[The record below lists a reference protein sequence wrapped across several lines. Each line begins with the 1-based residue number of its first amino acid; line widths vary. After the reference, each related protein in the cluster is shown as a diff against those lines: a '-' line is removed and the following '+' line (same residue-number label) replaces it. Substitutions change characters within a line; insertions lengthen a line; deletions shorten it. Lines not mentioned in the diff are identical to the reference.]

1 MKYLIIGNSAAAFGA
16 LEAIRKVDKDNPVTI
31 VSAEQYPLYSRCLL
45 PFFIADD
52 IDEMG
57 LLFRP
62 RDYQYRLGVEI
73 LLGKKAEA
81 VDTKNRCV
89 ICGDGDKLPYDI
101 LLLATGSS
109 AKIPSN
115 LPEICDGI
123 FSLRTIFDA
132 LSIKKKLTAAA
143 EIVVLGGGLIGLKT
157 AFALNKTGKKVTVVI
172 SSRYPLSQ
180 MLDYDAGQIALRH
193 AGNSG
198 IKVLTLSDL
207 TEIDSKEGKIIAV
220 KIESRGEVKSE
231 QWLPCNLLICAK
243 GVNPN
248 VGMLQG
254 TEVKINQG
262 IVTNPKMQ
270 TNIENIYAAG
280 DVAETF
286 DIATETN
293 SINALWTCA
302 VQQGKIAGYNMAG
315 KEKNYDG
322 SIGMNSINFPGL
334 DIISFGVVKTKDE
347 QGYET
352 IVLNLPDSNIYKKI
366 ILKDNKIKGLI

>member
-1 MKYLIIGNSAAAFGA
+1 
-16 LEAIRKVDKDNPVTI
+16 
-31 VSAEQYPLYSRCLL
+31 
-45 PFFIADD
+45 
-52 IDEMG
+52 
-57 LLFRP
+57 
-62 RDYQYRLGVEI
+62 
-73 LLGKKAEA
+73 
-81 VDTKNRCV
+81 
-89 ICGDGDKLPYDI
+89 
-101 LLLATGSS
+101 
-109 AKIPSN
+109 
-115 LPEICDGI
+115 
-123 FSLRTIFDA
+123 
-132 LSIKKKLTAAA
+132 
-143 EIVVLGGGLIGLKT
+143 
-157 AFALNKTGKKVTVVI
+157 
-172 SSRYPLSQ
+172 

-366 ILKDNKIKGLI
+366 ILNDNKIKGLILVNDLSSAGLLLSLLGRKIEVSAFKDELLSNKFSLGNILRQGETEEWARMWCAGHIKRESIFR